1 RNDVIDRMK
10 LMDDRLEL
18 EAKRCDVGNILEPGW
33 CPEIWD
39 GILCWNSTAP
49 GQLAIQQ
56 CASYIM
62 GFDARAFASKQCML
76 NGEWYFNAKTR
87 SVWTNFSQ
95 CYREPLVTVLMNM
108 SNVQTNNATLIKN
121 DNYRGIFVKQG
132 WNNIIASDL
141 LEKFLPV
148 VKIISKLGY
157 SISLFTLIIAFCIL
171 ATINLSPIGRRKL
184 RCPRNILHMHLF
196 VSFVMRAFM
205 ALLKDMLF
213 VSGLGVADAVIK
225 VTEGYWLLDEKE
237 SNWQCKTFTS
247 LWQYFILANYSWI
260 LMEGVYLHNLVFL
273 ALFTD
278 ANSSIVGYV
287 IFGWGLP
294 AVFIL
299 PWVVTRIIFQDTYCW
314 TTNEKPLLFLFI
326 RVPTMLSILINF
338 VLFINIVRVLLVKL
352 KSTMS
357 EETERYKRWARS
369 TLVLVPLFGV
379 HYAFFIFMSYS
390 IGVNETVEVVWLVC
404 DQLFASFQLLHKKL
418 STRLHYH
425 KGFFVAVLY
434 CFLNGEVRA
443 EVSRTLRG
451 IKWTRLRG
459 IRWGQRASTHSV
471 NVGTRGGSLAS
482 SRGYLEIAGNGQ
494 SPTQPTTQDHHAH
507 HTSPLCS
514 KCTHQSLLSFCSMS
528 DASGPNGDK
537 IRDHHR
543 WSDSECCHLA
553 YELHNLQ
560 QHREHPDLVEFP
572 AKCFP
577 MYLGVCNA
585 PLTTR
590 LRTAKML
597 NAHYCSKLCMSCT
610 FFQLVQYCQVFT
622 TFVIFSISSGQTSG
636 QCVNPKYI
644 NNHCPKKSSDF
655 TVFPSVFTNSNL
667 PPILALPNSRLLS
680 FAIFLSFSTL
690 RLNYLKKTI
699 TLNIR
704 SIYAYSEYEKRNI
717 RPTDS
722 YILVSSGKLL
732 ISFVV
737 SSARCF
743 VRRNFSIC
751 ISANFNFCL
760 VSTIFSCN
768 FEKACFNSSS
778 NTFDI
783 FPQLSQYLLS
793 LSMDKSWKYLNK
805 HLYIFYQLHLFY
817 RLHNNL
823 YINKYTI
830 VLSII

>member
-1 RNDVIDRMK
+1 METHRNGVIDRMK
-10 LMDDRLEL
+10 LMEDRLES
-18 EAKRCDVGNILEPGW
+18 EAKRCDLGNILEPGW

-49 GQLAIQQ
+49 GQLAVQQ

-62 GFDARAFASKQCML
+62 GFDAGAFASKQCMPD
-76 NGEWYFNAKTR
+76 GKWYWNVKTH

-108 SNVQTNNATLIKN
+108 SNVETNNATLIK
-121 DNYRGIFVKQG
+121 
-132 WNNIIASDL
+132 
-141 LEKFLPV
+141 KFLPV

-213 VSGLGVADAVIK
+213 VSGLGVADAVVK
-225 VTEGYWLLDEKE
+225 VNEGYWLLDEKE

-294 AVFIL
+294 AIFIL

-357 EETERYKRWARS
+357 EETQRYKRWARS

-390 IGVNETVEVVWLVC
+390 IGVNETVEVVWLFC
-404 DQLFASFQLLHKKL
+404 DQLFASFQ
-418 STRLHYH
+418 
-425 KGFFVAVLY
+425 GFFVAVLY

-451 IKWTRLRG
+451 IKWTHLRG

-471 NVGTRGGSLAS
+471 STCSCNNSKASGRHSRRVRWWKSRWKTPSHLYQDRAIRRSTHSMASTQDVGTRGGSLAS
-482 SRGYLEIAGNGQ
+482 SRGYLEIAGDGQ
-494 SPTQPTTQDHHAH
+494 PPTQPTTHDHHPH

-514 KCTHQSLLSFCSMS
+514 KYTHQSLLSFCSMS
-528 DASGPNGDK
+528 DASGPNVDK

-553 YELHNLQ
+553 YELHDLQ
-560 QHREHPDLVEFP
+560 QHRGHP
-572 AKCFP
+572 
-577 MYLGVCNA
+577 
-585 PLTTR
+585 
-590 LRTAKML
+590 
-597 NAHYCSKLCMSCT
+597 
-610 FFQLVQYCQVFT
+610 
-622 TFVIFSISSGQTSG
+622 
-636 QCVNPKYI
+636 
-644 NNHCPKKSSDF
+644 
-655 TVFPSVFTNSNL
+655 
-667 PPILALPNSRLLS
+667 
-680 FAIFLSFSTL
+680 
-690 RLNYLKKTI
+690 
-699 TLNIR
+699 
-704 SIYAYSEYEKRNI
+704 
-717 RPTDS
+717 
-722 YILVSSGKLL
+722 
-732 ISFVV
+732 
-737 SSARCF
+737 
-743 VRRNFSIC
+743 
-751 ISANFNFCL
+751 
-760 VSTIFSCN
+760 
-768 FEKACFNSSS
+768 
-778 NTFDI
+778 
-783 FPQLSQYLLS
+783 
-793 LSMDKSWKYLNK
+793 
-805 HLYIFYQLHLFY
+805 
-817 RLHNNL
+817 
-823 YINKYTI
+823 
-830 VLSII
+830 

>member
-1 RNDVIDRMK
+1 METHRNDVIDRMK
-10 LMDDRLEL
+10 LMDDRLKS
-18 EAKRCDVGNILEPGW
+18 EAKGCDLGNILEPGW

-49 GQLAIQQ
+49 GQLAVQQ

-62 GFDARAFASKQCML
+62 GFDARAFASKQCL
-76 NGEWYFNAKTR
+76 PNGEWYWNVKTQ

-95 CYREPLVTVLMNM
+95 CYQDPIVMMNI
-108 SNVQTNNATLIKN
+108 SNVETNNATLIK
-121 DNYRGIFVKQG
+121 
-132 WNNIIASDL
+132 
-141 LEKFLPV
+141 KFLPV

-157 SISLFTLIIAFCIL
+157 SVSLFTLIIAFCIL

-260 LMEGVYLHNLVFL
+260 LMEGIYLHNLVFL

-294 AVFIL
+294 AIFIL

-390 IGVNETVEVVWLVC
+390 IGVNETVEVVWLFC
-404 DQLFASFQLLHKKL
+404 DQLFASFQ
-418 STRLHYH
+418 
-425 KGFFVAVLY
+425 GFFVAVLY

-451 IKWTRLRG
+451 IKWAHLRG
-459 IRWGQRASTHSV
+459 NRWGQRASTHSV
-471 NVGTRGGSLAS
+471 ST
-482 SRGYLEIAGNGQ
+482 
-494 SPTQPTTQDHHAH
+494 
-507 HTSPLCS
+507 CS
-514 KCTHQSLLSFCSMS
+514 CNNSK
-528 DASGPNGDK
+528 ASG
-537 IRDHHR
+537 RRHSRRVR
-543 WSDSECCHLA
+543 WWKS
-553 YELHNLQ
+553 
-560 QHREHPDLVEFP
+560 RW
-572 AKCFP
+572 
-577 MYLGVCNA
+577 
-585 PLTTR
+585 
-590 LRTAKML
+590 KM
-597 NAHYCSKLCMSCT
+597 
-610 FFQLVQYCQVFT
+610 
-622 TFVIFSISSGQTSG
+622 
-636 QCVNPKYI
+636 
-644 NNHCPKKSSDF
+644 
-655 TVFPSVFTNSNL
+655 PS
-667 PPILALPNSRLLS
+667 
-680 FAIFLSFSTL
+680 
-690 RLNYLKKTI
+690 Y
-699 TLNIR
+699 
-704 SIYAYSEYEKRNI
+704 
-717 RPTDS
+717 
-722 YILVSSGKLL
+722 
-732 ISFVV
+732 
-737 SSARCF
+737 
-743 VRRNFSIC
+743 
-751 ISANFNFCL
+751 
-760 VSTIFSCN
+760 
-768 FEKACFNSSS
+768 
-778 NTFDI
+778 
-783 FPQLSQYLLS
+783 
-793 LSMDKSWKYLNK
+793 
-805 HLYIFYQLHLFY
+805 FYQDRAIRRSTHSMMLE
-817 RLHNNL
+817 REE
-823 YINKYTI
+823 
-830 VLSII
+830 VV

>member
-1 RNDVIDRMK
+1 
-10 LMDDRLEL
+10 MDDRLES
-18 EAKRCDVGNILEPGW
+18 EAKHCNLGNMLEPGW

-49 GQLAIQQ
+49 GQLAVQQ

-62 GFDARAFASKQCML
+62 GFDALCVFQAYASKQCMP
-76 NGEWYFNAKTR
+76 NGKWYWNVKTH

-95 CYREPLVTVLMNM
+95 CYGEPLVAVLMNM
-108 SNVQTNNATLIKN
+108 SNVETNNATLIK
-121 DNYRGIFVKQG
+121 
-132 WNNIIASDL
+132 
-141 LEKFLPV
+141 KFLPV

-205 ALLKDMLF
+205 ALLKNMLF

-260 LMEGVYLHNLVFL
+260 LMEGIYLHNLVFL

-278 ANSSIVGYV
+278 ANSSIVYYV

-294 AVFIL
+294 AIFIL

-390 IGVNETVEVVWLVC
+390 IGVNETVEVVWLFC
-404 DQLFASFQLLHKKL
+404 DQLFASFQ
-418 STRLHYH
+418 
-425 KGFFVAVLY
+425 GFFVAVLY

-451 IKWTRLRG
+451 IKWTHLRG

-471 NVGTRGGSLAS
+471 STCSCNNSKAGGRRHSRRVRWWKSRWKMPSYFYQDRAIRRSTHSMASTQDVGTRGGSLAS

-494 SPTQPTTQDHHAH
+494 PPTQPTTQDHHPH

-514 KCTHQSLLSFCSMS
+514 KYTHQSLLSFCSMS
-528 DASGPNGDK
+528 DASGPNVDK
-537 IRDHHR
+537 IRDHR

-560 QHREHPDLVEFP
+560 QHHGYP
-572 AKCFP
+572 
-577 MYLGVCNA
+577 
-585 PLTTR
+585 
-590 LRTAKML
+590 
-597 NAHYCSKLCMSCT
+597 
-610 FFQLVQYCQVFT
+610 
-622 TFVIFSISSGQTSG
+622 
-636 QCVNPKYI
+636 
-644 NNHCPKKSSDF
+644 
-655 TVFPSVFTNSNL
+655 
-667 PPILALPNSRLLS
+667 
-680 FAIFLSFSTL
+680 
-690 RLNYLKKTI
+690 
-699 TLNIR
+699 
-704 SIYAYSEYEKRNI
+704 
-717 RPTDS
+717 
-722 YILVSSGKLL
+722 
-732 ISFVV
+732 
-737 SSARCF
+737 
-743 VRRNFSIC
+743 
-751 ISANFNFCL
+751 
-760 VSTIFSCN
+760 
-768 FEKACFNSSS
+768 
-778 NTFDI
+778 
-783 FPQLSQYLLS
+783 
-793 LSMDKSWKYLNK
+793 
-805 HLYIFYQLHLFY
+805 
-817 RLHNNL
+817 
-823 YINKYTI
+823 
-830 VLSII
+830 

>member
-1 RNDVIDRMK
+1 
-10 LMDDRLEL
+10 MDDRLES
-18 EAKRCDVGNILEPGW
+18 EAKHCNLGNMLEPGW

-49 GQLAIQQ
+49 GQLAVQQ

-62 GFDARAFASKQCML
+62 GFDAHAYASKQCMP
-76 NGEWYFNAKTR
+76 NGKWYWNVKTH

-95 CYREPLVTVLMNM
+95 CYGEPLVAVLMNM
-108 SNVQTNNATLIKN
+108 SNVETNNATLIK
-121 DNYRGIFVKQG
+121 
-132 WNNIIASDL
+132 
-141 LEKFLPV
+141 KFLPV

-205 ALLKDMLF
+205 ALLKNMLF

-260 LMEGVYLHNLVFL
+260 LMEGIYLHNLVFL

-278 ANSSIVGYV
+278 ANSSIVYYV

-294 AVFIL
+294 AIFIL

-390 IGVNETVEVVWLVC
+390 IGVNETVEVVWLFC
-404 DQLFASFQLLHKKL
+404 DQLFASFQ
-418 STRLHYH
+418 
-425 KGFFVAVLY
+425 GFFVAVLY

-443 EVSRTLRG
+443 EVSRTLCG
-451 IKWTRLRG
+451 IKWTHLRG

-471 NVGTRGGSLAS
+471 STCSCNNSKAGGRRHSRRVRWWKSRWKMPSYFYQDRAIRRSTHSMASTQDVGTRGGSLAS

-494 SPTQPTTQDHHAH
+494 PPTQPTTQDHDPH

-514 KCTHQSLLSFCSMS
+514 KYTHQSLLSFCSMS
-528 DASGPNGDK
+528 DASGPNVDK
-537 IRDHHR
+537 IRDHR

-560 QHREHPDLVEFP
+560 QHHGYP
-572 AKCFP
+572 
-577 MYLGVCNA
+577 
-585 PLTTR
+585 
-590 LRTAKML
+590 
-597 NAHYCSKLCMSCT
+597 
-610 FFQLVQYCQVFT
+610 
-622 TFVIFSISSGQTSG
+622 
-636 QCVNPKYI
+636 
-644 NNHCPKKSSDF
+644 
-655 TVFPSVFTNSNL
+655 
-667 PPILALPNSRLLS
+667 
-680 FAIFLSFSTL
+680 
-690 RLNYLKKTI
+690 
-699 TLNIR
+699 
-704 SIYAYSEYEKRNI
+704 
-717 RPTDS
+717 
-722 YILVSSGKLL
+722 
-732 ISFVV
+732 
-737 SSARCF
+737 
-743 VRRNFSIC
+743 
-751 ISANFNFCL
+751 
-760 VSTIFSCN
+760 
-768 FEKACFNSSS
+768 
-778 NTFDI
+778 
-783 FPQLSQYLLS
+783 
-793 LSMDKSWKYLNK
+793 
-805 HLYIFYQLHLFY
+805 
-817 RLHNNL
+817 
-823 YINKYTI
+823 
-830 VLSII
+830 

>member
-1 RNDVIDRMK
+1 MNNLRITSIKLKIQILLTMPVTSCIAERSFSALKRLKRNDVIDRMK
-10 LMDDRLEL
+10 LMDDRLKS
-18 EAKRCDVGNILEPGW
+18 EAKGCDLGNILEPGW

-49 GQLAIQQ
+49 GQLAVQQ

-62 GFDARAFASKQCML
+62 GFDARAFASKQCL
-76 NGEWYFNAKTR
+76 PNGEWYWNVKTQ

-95 CYREPLVTVLMNM
+95 CYQDPIVMMNI
-108 SNVQTNNATLIKN
+108 SNVETNNATLIK
-121 DNYRGIFVKQG
+121 RSFVKRRQ
-132 WNNIIASDL
+132 NNIIENDL
-141 LEKFLPV
+141 LKFLPV

-157 SISLFTLIIAFCIL
+157 SVSLFTLIIAFCIL

-260 LMEGVYLHNLVFL
+260 LMEGIYLHNLVFL

-294 AVFIL
+294 AIFIL

-390 IGVNETVEVVWLVC
+390 IGVNETVEVVWLFC
-404 DQLFASFQLLHKKL
+404 DQLFASFQSILLDAKQLRKKS

-425 KGFFVAVLY
+425 KLYLIRQQSWTMLFAFEKKIQALLRIKIDERKGEGFFVAVLY

-451 IKWTRLRG
+451 IKWAHLRG
-459 IRWGQRASTHSV
+459 NRWGQRASTHSV
-471 NVGTRGGSLAS
+471 STCNVGTRGGSLAS
-482 SRGYLEIAGNGQ
+482 SRGYLEIAGDGQ
-494 SPTQPTTQDHHAH
+494 PPTQPTTQDHHPH

-514 KCTHQSLLSFCSMS
+514 KYTHQSLLSFCSMS
-528 DASGPNGDK
+528 DASGPNVDK
-537 IRDHHR
+537 SRDHHR

-560 QHREHPDLVEFP
+560 QHHGHP
-572 AKCFP
+572 
-577 MYLGVCNA
+577 
-585 PLTTR
+585 
-590 LRTAKML
+590 
-597 NAHYCSKLCMSCT
+597 
-610 FFQLVQYCQVFT
+610 
-622 TFVIFSISSGQTSG
+622 
-636 QCVNPKYI
+636 
-644 NNHCPKKSSDF
+644 
-655 TVFPSVFTNSNL
+655 
-667 PPILALPNSRLLS
+667 
-680 FAIFLSFSTL
+680 
-690 RLNYLKKTI
+690 
-699 TLNIR
+699 
-704 SIYAYSEYEKRNI
+704 
-717 RPTDS
+717 
-722 YILVSSGKLL
+722 
-732 ISFVV
+732 
-737 SSARCF
+737 
-743 VRRNFSIC
+743 
-751 ISANFNFCL
+751 
-760 VSTIFSCN
+760 
-768 FEKACFNSSS
+768 
-778 NTFDI
+778 
-783 FPQLSQYLLS
+783 
-793 LSMDKSWKYLNK
+793 
-805 HLYIFYQLHLFY
+805 
-817 RLHNNL
+817 
-823 YINKYTI
+823 
-830 VLSII
+830 

>member
-1 RNDVIDRMK
+1 MYTRILIYIYIEFQRNDVIDRMK
-10 LMDDRLEL
+10 LMDDRLES
-18 EAKRCDVGNILEPGW
+18 EAKRCKLGNILEPGW
-33 CPEIWD
+33 CPKIWD

-49 GQLAIQQ
+49 GQLVVQQ

-62 GFDARAFASKQCML
+62 GFDANAFASKQCMP
-76 NGEWYFNAKTR
+76 NGKWYWNVKTQ
-87 SVWTNFSQ
+87 SFWTNFSQ
-95 CYREPLVTVLMNM
+95 CYREPLVTVLVNM
-108 SNVQTNNATLIKN
+108 SNVETNNATLIKT
-121 DNYRGIFVKQG
+121 
-132 WNNIIASDL
+132 
-141 LEKFLPV
+141 FLPV
-148 VKIISKLGY
+148 VKTISKLGY

-213 VSGLGVADAVIK
+213 VSGLGVAEAVIK
-225 VTEGYWLLDEKE
+225 VNEGYWLLDKKE

-260 LMEGVYLHNLVFL
+260 LMEGIYLHNLVFL

-294 AVFIL
+294 AIFIL

-314 TTNEKPLLFLFI
+314 TTNENSLLFLFI

-379 HYAFFIFMSYS
+379 HYAFFILMSYS
-390 IGVNETVEVVWLVC
+390 IGVNETVEVVWLFC
-404 DQLFASFQLLHKKL
+404 DQLFASFQWTMLFAFEKKIQALLRIKIDE
-418 STRLHYH
+418 R
-425 KGFFVAVLY
+425 KGDWDIISVFPEGLFRGGAVL
-434 CFLNGEVRA
+434 LPKRRHVQLQQLE
-443 EVSRTLRG
+443 
-451 IKWTRLRG
+451 
-459 IRWGQRASTHSV
+459 IRWSPAFKKGQVVEVTLEGALLSLPGSRYSSV
-471 NVGTRGGSLAS
+471 HPLDGEYTRCPLKSYETSYVGTRGGSLAS

-494 SPTQPTTQDHHAH
+494 PPTKPTTQDHHPH

-514 KCTHQSLLSFCSMS
+514 KYTHQSLLSFCSMS
-528 DASGPNGDK
+528 DASGPNVDK

-560 QHREHPDLVEFP
+560 QHHGHPDSLDFLVIFQLIYNDTSHDLFYIMCLP
-572 AKCFP
+572 IVIYKQAFWI
-577 MYLGVCNA
+577 YQV
-585 PLTTR
+585 
-590 LRTAKML
+590 
-597 NAHYCSKLCMSCT
+597 HYYSKLCTPCT

-644 NNHCPKKSSDF
+644 NTHCPKKSSDF
-655 TVFPSVFTNSNL
+655 TVFPSVSTNSNL
-667 PPILALPNSRLLS
+667 PPILALPNCRLLS
-680 FAIFLSFSTL
+680 FAIALSFSNQFL
-690 RLNYLKKTI
+690 MCSFILYFYVALKNHLFQNKSNKKLNRIVTPYLKF
-699 TLNIR
+699 LQQR
-704 SIYAYSEYEKRNI
+704 REIY
-717 RPTDS
+717 
-722 YILVSSGKLL
+722 
-732 ISFVV
+732 
-737 SSARCF
+737 
-743 VRRNFSIC
+743 C
-751 ISANFNFCL
+751 IF
-760 VSTIFSCN
+760 
-768 FEKACFNSSS
+768 
-778 NTFDI
+778 
-783 FPQLSQYLLS
+783 
-793 LSMDKSWKYLNK
+793 
-805 HLYIFYQLHLFY
+805 
-817 RLHNNL
+817 LHNVSNH
-823 YINKYTI
+823 IRQQSTEVIYT
-830 VLSII
+830 VVK